1 MNTPVKCQFTHYLRI
16 SRNPFSTFATF
27 KAVSELSQKGVAMKK
42 TVLAAIALA
51 SSLLAMQSAQAVG
64 RMMDVSVV
72 ERHTGRVLPAHYHR
86 GEYWV
91 AGTPGAAYSVR
102 VRNNTGERL
111 LAVMSVDGVNVLS
124 GETAATGQSGY
135 VFDPWRVSDISGWRK
150 NTQEIAAFEFT
161 ASPHSYAER
170 TGRPFDVGVIGVAL
184 FRERLQYTP
193 PPVMRPQPWPY
204 PSHPYE
210 KQQDG
215 SSYKRY
221 EGDGSSSREAAPAAG
236 PTAKAQGVNPPSAEA
251 HADSSTQAQRAP
263 RYGERAEP
271 KLGTGH
277 GQREYAPITH
287 TGFERAQSSP
297 NEVIRIRYD
306 SHANLVGMGVIREP
320 RPRYHQERRPDPF
333 PQSPQHY
340 GYVPD
345 PPPYWR

>member
-1 MNTPVKCQFTHYLRI
+1 MR
-16 SRNPFSTFATF
+16 
-27 KAVSELSQKGVAMKK
+27 K
-42 TVLAAIALA
+42 TVLAAVALA
-51 SSLLAMQSAQAVG
+51 TGLLAMQSAQAVG

-72 ERHTGRVLPAHYHR
+72 ERHSGRTLPAHYFR

-124 GETAATGQSGY
+124 GETAAMGQSGY

-150 NTQEIAAFEFT
+150 SSQDIAAFEFT

-184 FRERLQYTP
+184 FRERVQYTP

-204 PSHPYE
+204 PHHN
-210 KQQDG
+210 QQDG
-215 SSYKRY
+215 GYKRY
-221 EGDGSSSREAAPAAG
+221 DGDGSTMEQRSSREAAP
-236 PTAKAQGVNPPSAEA
+236 TAKPQGVGPESQSGSG
-251 HADSSTQAQRAP
+251 ADQSMQAQRAP
-263 RYGERAEP
+263 LPAPRVEP

-287 TGFERAQSSP
+287 TSFERAQSAP

-306 SHANLVGMGVIREP
+306 SYANLVSMGVIRQP
-320 RPRYHQERRPDPF
+320 RPYPRYERRPDPF
-333 PQSPQHY
+333 PSSPQHY

-345 PPPYWR
+345 PPRYPHADWR